1 MNIRALIISLIGLCV
16 ASGSVWATMADRSIP
31 HQDTEAM
38 PQMVQLISARHDIQ
52 FGEEITMGMLAVQEW
67 PSETVPQDGYT
78 NLSQLIPA
86 IDGTPRRA
94 KETIRKGELLLNTNI
109 SEFGE
114 SVTMVQA
121 LGSNSRAVSIRV
133 DAVTS
138 VGGFVTPGDFVD
150 VVLTEGRG
158 DGLRAATILQDIRVL
173 GVDENTTQG
182 SRGSGPRTVT
192 VEVAPREGQ
201 ILALAQK
208 AGTLSLTLR
217 TERDVAD
224 AQLEQISLSDL
235 LSTRSSNVIPSA
247 TSRPVEVKRTIT
259 VRRGVTVEVVEVE

>member
-1 MNIRALIISLIGLCV
+1 MNIRALVISLIGLCV
-16 ASGSVWATMADRSIP
+16 ASGSVWATMTDRSAP
-31 HQDTEAM
+31 HQETPAAR
-38 PQMVQLISARHDIQ
+38 QMVQLISARHDIK

-67 PSETVPQDGYT
+67 PSETIPEDGFT
-78 NLSQLIPA
+78 NLASLIPA
-86 IDGTPRRA
+86 ADGTSRRA
-94 KETIRKGELLLNTNI
+94 KAKIRKGELLLEGNV

-150 VVLTEGRG
+150 IVLTEGRG
-158 DGLRAATILQDIRVL
+158 NGLRAATILQDIRVL
-173 GVDENTTQG
+173 GVDQNTKQG
-182 SRGSGPRTVT
+182 SRGNGARTIT

-201 ILALAQK
+201 ILALGQK

-224 AQLEQISLSDL
+224 TELEQISLSDL
-235 LSTRSSNVIPSA
+235 LWSKTPNVVPSA
-247 TSRPVEVKRTIT
+247 PNRVVEKKRTVT
-259 VRRGVTVEVVEVE
+259 VRRGVSVEVVEVE